1 MNDNDNRRP
10 RRRAAR
16 TAGPPVEETAAL
28 AVTIGKSES
37 VSPVDVDTEVAA
49 KLAEVPANSAD
60 VTVKLAEV
68 PANSADDTVKSA
80 EVPAKSA
87 DATVKFADAPAKSAE
102 VTAKSAATTVKS
114 AEDTVTVQDDAVK
127 LPATEPVDLSKSADD
142 KVPASGGRILALAAA
157 IVLVLALVV
166 GAGFA
171 AFTAYSANKDEDLRA
186 QYTATARQAVLNL
199 TTIRAET
206 AKEDID
212 RILSVASGDFKT
224 EFDGRVDP
232 FMDVVKQA
240 NVASTGEVVESG
252 IVSADDESAQVLVA
266 AKQMVSNNGS
276 PEPQSRQY
284 RFRVTVSNGDT
295 GMTVSKVEFVG

>member
-16 TAGPPVEETAAL
+16 TAGPPVGETAAET
-28 AVTIGKSES
+28 VTIGKSKTA
-37 VSPVDVDTEVAA
+37 SPVDVNGAVTVKVAEAPATSEDATA
-49 KLAEVPANSAD
+49 KLADAR
-60 VTVKLAEV
+60 
-68 PANSADDTVKSA
+68 
-80 EVPAKSA
+80 AKSVA
-87 DATVKFADAPAKSAE
+87 GLSN
-102 VTAKSAATTVKS
+102 SAATTVES
-114 AEDTVTVQDDAVK
+114 AEVTVKSEDDAVE
-127 LPATEPVDLSKSADD
+127 LPSEPVDSSKSADD
-142 KVPASGGRILALAAA
+142 KAPGSGGRILALAAA
-157 IVLVLALVV
+157 IVLVLALVA

-186 QYTATARQAVLNL
+186 QYTETARQAVLNL

-240 NVASTGEVVESG
+240 NVVSTGDVVESG
-252 IVSADDESAQVLVA
+252 VVTADGESAQVLVA

>member
-16 TAGPPVEETAAL
+16 TAGPPVGETAAET
-28 AVTIGKSES
+28 VTIGKSKTA
-37 VSPVDVDTEVAA
+37 SPVDGNGAVSVKVAEA
-49 KLAEVPANSAD
+49 PATSEGAAAELADAR
-60 VTVKLAEV
+60 
-68 PANSADDTVKSA
+68 
-80 EVPAKSA
+80 AKSA
-87 DATVKFADAPAKSAE
+87 AGSSNSVATTVESAE
-102 VTAKSAATTVKS
+102 VTVKS
-114 AEDTVTVQDDAVK
+114 ETAAAE
-127 LPATEPVDLSKSADD
+127 LPASEPVDLNKSADD
-142 KVPASGGRILALAAA
+142 KAPGSRGRILALAAA
-157 IVLVLALVV
+157 IVLVLALVA

-171 AFTAYSANKDEDLRA
+171 AFTAYSVNKDEDLRA
-186 QYTATARQAVLNL
+186 QYTETARQAVLNL
-199 TTIRAET
+199 TTIRADT

-240 NVASTGEVVESG
+240 NVVSTGEVVESG
-252 IVSADDESAQVLVA
+252 VVTADGDSAQVLVA

>member
-16 TAGPPVEETAAL
+16 TAGPPVEGTAAETVTVSKSETASSA
-28 AVTIGKSES
+28 AT
-37 VSPVDVDTEVAA
+37 VD
-49 KLAEVPANSAD
+49 AE
-60 VTVKLAEV
+60 VTVKLAETTAV
-68 PANSADDTVKSA
+68 SEA
-80 EVPAKSA
+80 
-87 DATVKFADAPAKSAE
+87 ATVKLAETAAVSEDVTGKVAPS
-102 VTAKSAATTVKS
+102 
-114 AEDTVTVQDDAVK
+114 
-127 LPATEPVDLSKSADD
+127 EPVDLSKTADE
-142 KVPASGGRILALAAA
+142 KAPGSGGRIFALAAA

-171 AFTAYSANKDEDLRA
+171 AFTAYSVNKDEDLRA
-186 QYTATARQAVLNL
+186 QYTETARQAVLNL
-199 TTIRAET
+199 TTIRAES

-240 NVASTGEVVESG
+240 NVVSTGEVVESG
-252 IVSADDESAQVLVA
+252 IVTADGESAQVLVA

>member
-16 TAGPPVEETAAL
+16 SAGPPVEEATAAT
-28 AVTIGKSES
+28 VSVSKSETA
-37 VSPVDVDTEVAA
+37 SPA
-49 KLAEVPANSAD
+49 
-60 VTVKLAEV
+60 
-68 PANSADDTVKSA
+68 
-80 EVPAKSA
+80 A
-87 DATVKFADAPAKSAE
+87 DATVKLSDATVKAADPTVKWADAAAE
-102 VTAKSAATTVKS
+102 S
-114 AEDTVTVQDDAVK
+114 EDVTVQLAASE
-127 LPATEPVDLSKSADD
+127 PAETAPRARGHVF
-142 KVPASGGRILALAAA
+142 ALAAA
-157 IVLVLALVV
+157 IVLVLALVA
-166 GAGFA
+166 GAGYT
-171 AFTAYSANKDEDLRA
+171 AFTAYSVNREEDLRA
-186 QYTATARQAVLNL
+186 QYTETARQAVLNL
-199 TTIRAET
+199 TTIRAQT

-240 NVASTGEVVESG
+240 NVVSNGEVVESG
-252 IVSADDESAQVLVA
+252 IVTADADSAQVLVA
-266 AKQMVSNNGS
+266 AKQTVSNNGS

>member
-16 TAGPPVEETAAL
+16 TAGPPVEEAA
-28 AVTIGKSES
+28 AGTVTITKSQTASPTADADVTVKVTDAPAES
-37 VSPVDVDTEVAA
+37 ADATVRLADVATGSEDATV
-49 KLAEVPANSAD
+49 KLAETTVKSAD
-60 VTVKLAEV
+60 VTVK
-68 PANSADDTVKSA
+68 STGKSD
-80 EVPAKSA
+80 
-87 DATVKFADAPAKSAE
+87 DATVKL
-102 VTAKSAATTVKS
+102 AAS
-114 AEDTVTVQDDAVK
+114 EH
-127 LPATEPVDLSKSADD
+127 VDPRKSADE
-142 KVPASGGRILALAAA
+142 KAPGSRGRILALAAA

-171 AFTAYSANKDEDLRA
+171 AFTAYSVNKDEDLRA
-186 QYTATARQAVLNL
+186 QYTETARQAVLNL
-199 TTIRAET
+199 TTIRADT

-232 FMDVVKQA
+232 FMEVVKQA
-240 NVASTGEVVESG
+240 NVVSTGEVVESG
-252 IVSADDESAQVLVA
+252 IVTADADSAQVLVA
-266 AKQMVSNNGS
+266 AKQTVSNNGS

-284 RFRVTVSNGDT
+284 RFRITVSNADT

>member
-16 TAGPPVEETAAL
+16 TAGPPVEDAAVRT
-28 AVTIGKSES
+28 VTIGKSES
-37 VSPVDVDTEVAA
+37 TSPVDAEVTA
-49 KLAEVPANSAD
+49 KLAENPSKAAD
-60 VTVKLAEV
+60 PT
-68 PANSADDTVKSA
+68 S
-80 EVPAKSA
+80 
-87 DATVKFADAPAKSAE
+87 ADAPAKSEDATVKLADTSAKAAGVTSDSVDTSMKAPE
-102 VTAKSAATTVKS
+102 VTSKSAATVAKS
-114 AEDTVTVQDDAVK
+114 EDATAK
-127 LPATEPVDLSKSADD
+127 PAGSEPVDLNKTADD
-142 KVPASGGRILALAAA
+142 KAPGSGGRILALAAA
-157 IVLVLALVV
+157 SVLVLALVV

-186 QYTATARQAVLNL
+186 QYTETARQAVLNL
-199 TTIRAET
+199 TTIRAES

-232 FMDVVKQA
+232 FMEVVKQA
-240 NVASTGEVVESG
+240 NVVSTGEVVESG
-252 IVSADDESAQVLVA
+252 IVTADGESAQILVA

-276 PEPQSRQY
+276 PDPQSRQY

>member
-16 TAGPPVEETAAL
+16 TAGPPVGETAAET
-28 AVTIGKSES
+28 VTIGKSKTA
-37 VSPVDVDTEVAA
+37 SPVDVNGAVTVKVAEAPATSEGATA
-49 KLAEVPANSAD
+49 KLADAR
-60 VTVKLAEV
+60 
-68 PANSADDTVKSA
+68 
-80 EVPAKSA
+80 AKSVA
-87 DATVKFADAPAKSAE
+87 GLSN
-102 VTAKSAATTVKS
+102 SAATTVES
-114 AEDTVTVQDDAVK
+114 AEVTVKSEDDAVE
-127 LPATEPVDLSKSADD
+127 LPSEPVDSSKSADD
-142 KVPASGGRILALAAA
+142 KSPGSGGRILALAAA
-157 IVLVLALVV
+157 IVLVLALVA

-186 QYTATARQAVLNL
+186 QYTETARQAVLNL

-240 NVASTGEVVESG
+240 NVVSTGEVVESG
-252 IVSADDESAQVLVA
+252 VVTADGESAQVLVA

>member
-16 TAGPPVEETAAL
+16 TAGPPAEETAAGT
-28 AVTIGKSES
+28 VTISKSET
-37 VSPVDVDTEVAA
+37 VSPTADADVTVKVTDAPAKTEDATV
-49 KLAEVPANSAD
+49 KLADVTAGSEDATVKLDEATAKSSDATVKSTAKAED
-60 VTVKLAEV
+60 VTVKLA
-68 PANSADDTVKSA
+68 AS
-80 EVPAKSA
+80 
-87 DATVKFADAPAKSAE
+87 
-102 VTAKSAATTVKS
+102 
-114 AEDTVTVQDDAVK
+114 
-127 LPATEPVDLSKSADD
+127 EPVDLSKSDAE
-142 KVPASGGRILALAAA
+142 PAPRKRGPVLALAAA

-171 AFTAYSANKDEDLRA
+171 AFTAYSVNKDEDLRA
-186 QYTATARQAVLNL
+186 QYTETARQAVLNL
-199 TTIRAET
+199 TTIRADT

-232 FMDVVKQA
+232 FMEVVKQA
-240 NVASTGEVVESG
+240 NVVSTGEVVESG
-252 IVSADDESAQVLVA
+252 IVSADADSAQVLVA
-266 AKQMVSNNGS
+266 AKQTVSNNGS

-284 RFRVTVSNGDT
+284 RFRVTVSNADS

>member
-16 TAGPPVEETAAL
+16 TAGPPVEDTAA
-28 AVTIGKSES
+28 ATVTIGKSES
-37 VSPVDVDTEVAA
+37 ASPVDVDTEA
-49 KLAEVPANSAD
+49 
-60 VTVKLAEV
+60 TVKLTEA
-68 PANSADDTVKSA
+68 
-80 EVPAKSA
+80 PAKSA
-87 DATVKFADAPAKSAE
+87 DATVKSAVVPAASADATVKLADAPAKSAE
-102 VTAKSAATTVKS
+102 VPAKAADTVVRSAQYPATAAKS
-114 AEDTVTVQDDAVK
+114 EGDAVES
-127 LPATEPVDLSKSADD
+127 AASEPVDLTKSADD
-142 KVPASGGRILALAAA
+142 KAPGSGGRILALAAA
-157 IVLVLALVV
+157 VVLVLALVV
-166 GAGFA
+166 GA

-186 QYTATARQAVLNL
+186 QYTETARQAVLNL

-240 NVASTGEVVESG
+240 NVVSTGEVVESG
-252 IVSADDESAQVLVA
+252 VVTADGESAQVLVA

-284 RFRVTVSNGDT
+284 RFRVTVSNSDT

>member
-16 TAGPPVEETAAL
+16 TAGPPVEETAAET
-28 AVTIGKSES
+28 VTISKSETAS
-37 VSPVDVDTEVAA
+37 SAA
-49 KLAEVPANSAD
+49 KVDAEVTAKIADTPAKSDD
-60 VTVKLAEV
+60 V
-68 PANSADDTVKSA
+68 TVKSA
-80 EVPAKSA
+80 EVAAVSDDVTVKSTPTAAESA
-87 DATVKFADAPAKSAE
+87 DATVN
-102 VTAKSAATTVKS
+102 AAS
-114 AEDTVTVQDDAVK
+114 R
-127 LPATEPVDLSKSADD
+127 PVDLSKSADD
-142 KVPASGGRILALAAA
+142 KRPGSAGRILALAAT

-186 QYTATARQAVLNL
+186 QYTETARQAVLNL
-199 TTIRAET
+199 TTIRADT

-240 NVASTGEVVESG
+240 NVVSTGEVVESG
-252 IVSADDESAQVLVA
+252 IVTADGESAQVLVA
-266 AKQMVSNNGS
+266 ARQMVSNNGS

-284 RFRVTVSNGDT
+284 RFRVTVSNADT

>member
-16 TAGPPVEETAAL
+16 TAGPPVGETAAET
-28 AVTIGKSES
+28 VTIGKSKTA
-37 VSPVDVDTEVAA
+37 SPVDVNGA
-49 KLAEVPANSAD
+49 
-60 VTVKLAEV
+60 VTVKVAEA
-68 PANSADDTVKSA
+68 PATSESATAKPADA
-80 EVPAKSA
+80 RAKSA
-87 DATVKFADAPAKSAE
+87 AGLSN
-102 VTAKSAATTVKS
+102 SAATTVES
-114 AEDTVTVQDDAVK
+114 AEVTVKSEDDAVE
-127 LPATEPVDLSKSADD
+127 LPSEPVDLSKSADD
-142 KVPASGGRILALAAA
+142 KAPGSGGRILALAAA
-157 IVLVLALVV
+157 IVLVLALVA

-186 QYTATARQAVLNL
+186 QYTETARQAVLNL

-240 NVASTGEVVESG
+240 NVVSTGEVVESG
-252 IVSADDESAQVLVA
+252 VVTADGESAQVLVA

>member
-16 TAGPPVEETAAL
+16 TAGPPVEETAAGT
-28 AVTIGKSES
+28 VTISKSET
-37 VSPVDVDTEVAA
+37 VSPAA
-49 KLAEVPANSAD
+49 VAD
-60 VTVKLAEV
+60 VTVKVTDAPAKTEDATVKLVEPTAESEGATVKLAKT
-68 PANSADDTVKSA
+68 DDTTVQLAKPG
-80 EVPAKSA
+80 VKSA
-87 DATVKFADAPAKSAE
+87 DATVKLTDAEPADATGKL
-102 VTAKSAATTVKS
+102 TAS
-114 AEDTVTVQDDAVK
+114 
-127 LPATEPVDLSKSADD
+127 EPVDLDKSTDD
-142 KVPASGGRILALAAA
+142 PAPRKRGTVLALAAA

-171 AFTAYSANKDEDLRA
+171 AFTAYSVNKDEDLRA
-186 QYTATARQAVLNL
+186 QYTETARQAVLNL
-199 TTIRAET
+199 TTIRAQT

-232 FMDVVKQA
+232 FMEVVKQA
-240 NVASTGEVVESG
+240 NVVSTGEVVESG
-252 IVSADDESAQVLVA
+252 IVTADAESAQVLVA
-266 AKQMVSNNGS
+266 AKQTVSNNGS

-284 RFRVTVSNGDT
+284 RFRVTVTNADS

>member
-16 TAGPPVEETAAL
+16 TAGPPVGETAAET
-28 AVTIGKSES
+28 VTIGKSKS
-37 VSPVDVDTEVAA
+37 ASPVDGDGA
-49 KLAEVPANSAD
+49 
-60 VTVKLAEV
+60 VTVKVAEAPAMSAGATATLAD
-68 PANSADDTVKSA
+68 AR
-80 EVPAKSA
+80 AKSA
-87 DATVKFADAPAKSAE
+87 TGAS
-102 VTAKSAATTVKS
+102 SAATTVES
-114 AEDTVTVQDDAVK
+114 AEVTVKSGNDAVQ
-127 LPATEPVDLSKSADD
+127 LPASEPVDLSKSADD
-142 KVPASGGRILALAAA
+142 KAPGSRGRILALAAA
-157 IVLVLALVV
+157 IVLVLALVA

-186 QYTATARQAVLNL
+186 QYTETARQAVLNL
-199 TTIRAET
+199 TTIRADT

-240 NVASTGEVVESG
+240 NVVSTGEVVESG
-252 IVSADDESAQVLVA
+252 VVTADGDSAQVLVA